1 MSVQDYVIRPA
12 RVGDLLAVIGRLQE
26 CGLPT
31 TDLTLDSF
39 SGFHV
44 AETNDQRVAGV
55 AGLER
60 AGSKA
65 LLRSVAVAAQWRRC
79 GLGERLVAHCE
90 TEALLAGISEVYLL
104 SAMAIGFFR
113 RQGYQELSRAAIP
126 AEIAAH
132 RHFHSLCAENSR
144 CLGKRL

>member
-65 LLRSVAVAAQWRRC
+65 LLRSVAVAARWRRC
-79 GLGERLVAHCE
+79 GLGERLVAQCE
-90 TEALLAGISEVYLL
+90 TEALQAGVSEVYLL
-104 SAMAIGFFR
+104 TATAITFFHR
-113 RQGYQELSRAAIP
+113 LGYQDLSRAVVP

-132 RHFHSLCAENSR
+132 RQFRSLCAPNAR

>member
-1 MSVQDYVIRPA
+1 MNVQDYVIRPA

-26 CGLPT
+26 CELST
-31 TDLTLDSF
+31 TELTLTSLAN
-39 SGFHV
+39 FHV

-55 AGLER
+55 AALER
-60 AGSKA
+60 AGSKGV
-65 LLRSVAVAAQWRRC
+65 LRSVAVAAQWRRC

-90 TEALLAGISEVYLL
+90 TEALTAGVSEVYLL
-104 SAMAIGFFR
+104 TATAIGFFR
-113 RQGYQELSRAAIP
+113 RQGYQELSRAVVP

-132 RHFHSLCAENSR
+132 RQFFSLGATSAQ